1 MNLAEKHYS
10 RFDVQT
16 EIVDFCKNRWIAAH
30 YLNPHGKLV
39 FKRYLRGKPLKIN
52 NREDLSKLI
61 TRNDWILRSIYATS
75 NLYAKIKDIEDV
87 YTLSNV
93 CRCNPV
99 WDIDGDL
106 SNWQA
111 TIEAAKVIG
120 SFLNDRG
127 IEKSIYFKWS
137 GNGCHIHIH
146 EEAFS
151 DDILKKH
158 HPLDLAYA
166 IVEYVNSKTYQDLRE
181 IMRKGRIVVENK
193 VDPTRVFTCP
203 LSLHREINVV
213 CVCFKQDVLSDFT
226 PEWIS
231 PSNFQHDPNWREFVK
246 GEADEIAEDAYRTVG
261 GYPLKHRRRRRKTIP
276 LDKQIMK
283 WLQKD

>member
-1 MNLAEKHYS
+1 LNLAEKHYS

-39 FKRYLRGKPLKIN
+39 FRRYLRGKPLKIN

-231 PSNFQHDPNWREFVK
+231 PSNFQHDPDWREFVK

-261 GYPLKHRRRRRKTIP
+261 GYPLKRRRRRRKTIP